1 MKPADPQLKRGN
13 WRKENI
19 KGLVMNIFREI
30 RDFTG
35 ETGTKDYTRRKK
47 SEADSGDGYTS
58 LSIY

>member
-1 MKPADPQLKRGN
+1 
-13 WRKENI
+13 
-19 KGLVMNIFREI
+19 MNIFREI